1 MRMKTLLHKTT
12 HFREKSAFVI
22 MVTWMGLW
30 YGLFANEGLMF
41 AWWTS
46 LEFSGGTS
54 ICCRWN
60 YKKFVVRYKAFC
72 PVFWQD
78 EIQRLCLTIG
88 HIVLQ
93 SRTNSPAGRAL
104 ERPSQNFGRR
114 LRGWIHQR
122 KEKNRNWLPIYG
134 LRGWGDAHCLSLQR
148 SIGSLLDWW
157 IHWCSIEVKALLSLL
172 DSFTN
177 FSSPFQDSA
186 TSTLAACW
194 TINYYFITITVS
206 PWGIYQ
212 VPKWM
217 SASTESTRNHMV
229 RHDRRSL
236 MDRRGAGY
244 CTFVSQKMILFWH
257 LVPSLIDVLPS
268 EIAQAGSFLNG
279 EVRVRVNR
287 TIENLPV
294 KIILSGKEVA
304 RAKVLTKGKTEVKEA
319 EHVFYT
325 QVVSLPGFRRKKKVR
340 PGLYCKSF
348 CWQKTDMVVVTSYS
362 RIWPIPCFP
371 SKAMN
376 FSVKL
381 PRYVGIL
388 LL

>member
-104 ERPSQNFGRR
+104 QRPSQNFGRR

-122 KEKNRNWLPIYG
+122 KEKNRNWLPIFG
-134 LRGWGDAHCLSLQR
+134 LRGWGDAHCLSLQKYRLFTGLVNSLVQYR
-148 SIGSLLDWW
+148 SEGTSVSPWFIHQLFFDFSRLGEFYSCCLLD
-157 IHWCSIEVKALLSLL
+157 
-172 DSFTN
+172 D
-177 FSSPFQDSA
+177 
-186 TSTLAACW
+186 
-194 TINYYFITITVS
+194 YYFITITVS

-229 RHDRRSL
+229 RHDQRSL
-236 MDRRGAGY
+236 IDRRGAGY